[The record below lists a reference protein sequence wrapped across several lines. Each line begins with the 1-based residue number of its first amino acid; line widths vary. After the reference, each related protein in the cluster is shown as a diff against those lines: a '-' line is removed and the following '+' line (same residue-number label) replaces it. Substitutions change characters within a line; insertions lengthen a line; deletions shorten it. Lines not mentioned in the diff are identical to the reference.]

1 MTEPVTLEFLARQQE
16 HILSELIRMR
26 TELTDVRGTLSD
38 VLTAMAMRHENTIKA
53 VLAEL
58 QAINQ
63 SNARVHDIAP
73 QRDNV
78 GT

>member
-1 MTEPVTLEFLARQQE
+1 MSEPVTLEFLARQQE
-16 HILSELIRMR
+16 CILSELVRVR

-63 SNARVHDIAP
+63 SNARP
-73 QRDNV
+73 
-78 GT
+78 

>member
-1 MTEPVTLEFLARQQE
+1 MMTEPVTLELLARQQE
-16 HILSELIRMR
+16 SILSELVRVR

-58 QAINQ
+58 QAIN
-63 SNARVHDIAP
+63 NARANDTALS
-73 QRDNV
+73 RGDA

>member
-16 HILSELIRMR
+16 CILSELVRVR

-63 SNARVHDIAP
+63 SNARP
-73 QRDNV
+73 
-78 GT
+78 

>member
-16 HILSELIRMR
+16 HILSELVRMR
-26 TELTDVRGTLSD
+26 TELTDVRGTFSD
-38 VLTAMAMRHENTIKA
+38 VLTAMAMRHENTMKA

-63 SNARVHDIAP
+63 SNARAHDTALS
-73 QRDNV
+73 RGDV

>member
-73 QRDNV
+73 QRDDV

>member
-16 HILSELIRMR
+16 SILSELVRMR

-38 VLTAMAMRHENTIKA
+38 VLAAMAMRHENTMKA

-63 SNARVHDIAP
+63 SNASP
-73 QRDNV
+73 
-78 GT
+78 